1 MSIIKKGYHLDL
13 TDILFWGGI
22 LIVIIWAIGKTIGLI
37 NSPVWVDMI
46 PIYGAVT
53 TVVAISLKI
62 GKILQRLEQ
71 VIKDVGN
78 IQLEVKDIDKR
89 VIAIETKVS

>member
-1 MSIIKKGYHLDL
+1 MSIIKKGYHLDI
-13 TDILFWGGI
+13 TDILFWIGI

-46 PIYGAVT
+46 PIFGAII

-62 GKILQRLEQ
+62 GKILQKIEQ

-78 IQLEVKDIDKR
+78 LQLEVKDMDKR
-89 VIAIETKVS
+89 VIAIETKVA